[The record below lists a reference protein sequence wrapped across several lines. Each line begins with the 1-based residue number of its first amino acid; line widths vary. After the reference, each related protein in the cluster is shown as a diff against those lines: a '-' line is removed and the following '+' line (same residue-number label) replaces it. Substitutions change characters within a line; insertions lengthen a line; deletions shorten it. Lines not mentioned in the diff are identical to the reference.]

1 MKKSKSVFIFADNT
15 YNIYE
20 EEKNAYSKLLTDNIS
35 KTHKKKQRIIIY
47 TTRSIK
53 KLKLLQITME
63 FRKELTVLQSQA
75 HSFL

>member
-20 EEKNAYSKLLTDNIS
+20 GEKNVYSKLLTDNIS
-35 KTHKKKQRIIIY
+35 KTHKKNRIIIY

>member
-35 KTHKKKQRIIIY
+35 KTHKKNRG
-47 TTRSIK
+47 
-53 KLKLLQITME
+53 
-63 FRKELTVLQSQA
+63 
-75 HSFL
+75 